1 MEDPTQDQCDQ
12 DGTFE
17 ELVHNTYKDRSM
29 KGERV
34 KGIGGVLERKT
45 ELEYKKFGKLESRV
59 EMKYSDW

>member
-1 MEDPTQDQCDQ
+1 
-12 DGTFE
+12 
-17 ELVHNTYKDRSM
+17 M

-34 KGIGGVLERKT
+34 KGIRGVLERKT